1 MTTSRAKWRT
11 ALAALIVLGAV
22 AAFFLVNRLTRPPA
36 PPVAEEWARH
46 ATSDAT
52 CSAEFPLAPKRD
64 TSEDGDRLEYAR
76 EDRGVSC
83 LLAFS
88 DLSEKD
94 AALPPAEVFDLL
106 RAKFVLTRAPTGAP
120 VKLVR
125 DRTIFEG
132 GYEGREYQFTVGD
145 QFVSRIKVFV
155 SGRRVYRAIAVN
167 PPDPVLDAA
176 AQRFVDSLRFDKPK
190 G

>member
-1 MTTSRAKWRT
+1 MTTTRAKW
-11 ALAALIVLGAV
+11 LKWLGPLFILGAV

-36 PPVAEEWARH
+36 PQAAEEWARRT
-46 ATSDAT
+46 TSDGA

-64 TSEDGDRLEYAR
+64 TADDGDRLEYAR
-76 EDRGVSC
+76 EDRGTSC

-94 AALPPAEVFDLL
+94 AAEPSDVVFALL
-106 RAKFVLTRAPTGAP
+106 RAKYVLTRTPAGAP

-125 DRTIFEG
+125 DRTIVEG
-132 GYEGREYQFTVGD
+132 GYEGREYQFAVGD

-155 SGRRVYRAIAVN
+155 NGRRVYRVIAVN
-167 PPDPVLDAA
+167 PPDATLDRD
-176 AQRFVDSLRFDKPK
+176 AQRFIDSFRFDKLKP
-190 G
+190 